1 MPTYLSNKT
10 AIVTGAA
17 SGIGAATAKLLAQQ
31 GMHVVLAD
39 IQAEPLEQCRQQC
52 ADEGLSVAAYV
63 TDVSDPDSVK
73 ALADFAE
80 QTFGDIYV
88 AFNNA
93 GIAMHGVP
101 MEEMR
106 LQDWQWV
113 IDVNIK
119 SVVHGIHHILPRIRK
134 HGQAAHFINTA
145 SIGGLQVNPNWL
157 TGAYSMTKY
166 AVLAMSEG
174 LRNELAATPVNVSVV
189 CPGAVVTDFGSAS
202 SRPLRLGGPTQRPE
216 QEFLTEALISVGVSP
231 DFVARRIW
239 QAMQNEEF
247 FIFTDRAA
255 VPVIEDRHQRI
266 LQAFK
271 TADEF
276 RAQNKI

>member
-1 MPTYLSNKT
+1 
-10 AIVTGAA
+10 
-17 SGIGAATAKLLAQQ
+17 
-31 GMHVVLAD
+31 
-39 IQAEPLEQCRQQC
+39 
-52 ADEGLSVAAYV
+52 
-63 TDVSDPDSVK
+63 
-73 ALADFAE
+73 
-80 QTFGDIYV
+80 
-88 AFNNA
+88 
-93 GIAMHGVP
+93 
-101 MEEMR
+101 
-106 LQDWQWV
+106 
-113 IDVNIK
+113 
-119 SVVHGIHHILPRIRK
+119 
-134 HGQAAHFINTA
+134 
-145 SIGGLQVNPNWL
+145 
-157 TGAYSMTKY
+157 
-166 AVLAMSEG
+166 
-174 LRNELAATPVNVSVV
+174 
-189 CPGAVVTDFGSAS
+189 VVTDFGSAS